1 MTDTLKKGI
10 VYMLIASLS
19 FAFGGAITR
28 ILGTSLPTVE
38 LVFFRNIVGVIFV
51 LGTLTKKP
59 LVQTGGNIKLLVFR
73 GIIGTL
79 ALYTF
84 FYGITKIG
92 LAEAITYQQAYPI
105 LLAVLMTYFYKERL
119 NFFEIL
125 AIICGFVGIGLI
137 FIPQMKNGFL
147 HTQSHIIGLI
157 NMTFTALAYLSING
171 LSKYYDN
178 RAIVLSF
185 MISGI
190 LLPIFSMAIGQFYI
204 PFGLEVFFAKFVIP
218 DLSQLPYLA
227 MLGISALIG
236 QKYLTMAFTSAKSG
250 PISVVGYSNILFSIL
265 FGIFLG
271 DGLPSLSSSFGILM
285 IIISGVL
292 ITKK

>member
-38 LVFFRNIVGVIFV
+38 LVFFRNIVGVLFV

-105 LLAVLMTYFYKERL
+105 LLAVLMTYFYKEQL

-204 PFGLEVFFAKFVIP
+204 PFGLEVFFAKFVMP